1 MVACVLVAPMHTR
14 CMASTVNRRIVR
26 MTEKEE
32 RELTRFTIWQEPWK
46 VQGQKYRKL
55 TADLASFLRSNDNDK
70 DDTDNDND
78 NDNVNDNDNDN
89 DDDNDNV
96 NDNDDDNVN
105 DNYNDNDNDNDD
117 DDDDND
123 DDSKLYIL
131 RGGHHHY

>member
-55 TADLASFLRSNDNDK
+55 TADLCSFLRSNNNDN

-78 NDNVNDNDNDN
+78 TSTDTEYGNDNDNDTDN
-89 DDDNDNV
+89 EDDN
-96 NDNDDDNVN
+96 
-105 DNYNDNDNDNDD
+105 
-117 DDDDND
+117 
-123 DDSKLYIL
+123 KLHIL
-131 RGGHHHY
+131 RGGHHHYYYKI